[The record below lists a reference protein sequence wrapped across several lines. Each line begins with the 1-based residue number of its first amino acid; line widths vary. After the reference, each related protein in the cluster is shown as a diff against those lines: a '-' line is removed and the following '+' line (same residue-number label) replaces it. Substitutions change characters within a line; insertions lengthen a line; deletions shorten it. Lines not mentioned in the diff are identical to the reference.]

1 MRIAIPV
8 AEGRLCQHFGHC
20 QQFALVD
27 ADESTRRISDTQLV
41 TPPPHAPG
49 VLPQWLA
56 EQGASVI
63 LAGGMG
69 SRAQALFSQS
79 GITVVTGAPADEPAA
94 VAQSYLDGS
103 LVTGDNAC
111 DH

>member
-8 AEGRLCQHFGHC
+8 AEGRLCLHFGHC
-20 QQFALVD
+20 QQFALLD
-27 ADESTRRISDTQLV
+27 ADENTNQISGTTLV

-49 VLPQWLA
+49 VLPQWLT

-69 SRAQALFSQS
+69 SRAQAIFSQN
-79 GITVVTGAPADEPAA
+79 GITVVTGAPADEPEA
-94 VAQSYLDGS
+94 VALSYLDGS
-103 LVTGDNAC
+103 LVTGNNAC